1 MPETGSSARSRIRA
15 YFASATPQG
24 RKALRAVRAVVRAS
38 APSAEESFSYR
49 IPGFRFRGR
58 PLVWYAAFSSH
69 CSLYPITDNIRKA
82 HRAALR
88 GYHTSKGTVRF
99 PLDKPIPTALVRRL
113 VRARMK
119 EVLAKR
125 S

>member
-1 MPETGSSARSRIRA
+1 MPERTTSARAQIRA

-24 RKALRAVRAVVRAS
+24 RKALRAIRAVVRAS
-38 APSAEESFSYR
+38 APSAEEGFSYR
-49 IPGFRFRGR
+49 IPGFRLKGHA
-58 PLVWYAAFSSH
+58 LIWYAAFSNH

-99 PLDKPIPTALVRRL
+99 PLDKPIPITLVRRL